1 MADKIKKRHRG
12 SPGWALLLAWL
23 STLLLTALA
32 LLLTLLT
39 TICSENFMRKQVAR
53 SHFADYAYS
62 YLYDN
67 FVSYGSSTGF
77 EEDVITSTISREQIN
92 VDMEQ
97 AVTDLYAGNTA
108 VNARE
113 NVKSEINDVL
123 LADLT
128 SRGKDV
134 TEDVSS
140 AVEIVADACRLDYA
154 NYVAIPLASQ
164 LYTVIT
170 KIERLLLPGMVGT
183 AVLCAAALFL
193 MIRLAGG
200 SRFGVRC
207 LTFTFL
213 ASALLCTLGATV
225 LYTLLGLDN
234 FSLEPASIRAL
245 VLTYLQNMFGSLG
258 IFAAIYALIALIL
271 LALMFT
277 AHHQLKRHY
286 KQKP

>member
-1 MADKIKKRHRG
+1 MADKIKRRHRG

-39 TICSENFMRKQVAR
+39 TICSESFMRKQVAR

-77 EEDVITSTISREQIN
+77 EEDVIN
-92 VDMEQ
+92 ADMEQ

-123 LADLT
+123 LADLA
-128 SRGKDV
+128 SRGTDV

-170 KIERLLLPGMVGT
+170 KIERLLLPGIVGT

-225 LYTLLGLDN
+225 LYPLLGLDN

>member
-12 SPGWALLLAWL
+12 SPGWALFLAWL

-39 TICSENFMRKQVAR
+39 TICSESFMRKQVAR

-92 VDMEQ
+92 ADMEQ
-97 AVTDLYAGNTA
+97 AVTDLYAGNTE

-113 NVKSEINDVL
+113 NVKREINDVL
-123 LADLT
+123 LADLA

-164 LYTVIT
+164 LYTIIT
-170 KIERLLLPGMVGT
+170 KMNRLVLPGVI
-183 AVLCAAALFL
+183 AAALLCAVSLVL
-193 MIRLAGG
+193 MMRLAGS
-200 SRFGVRC
+200 SRLGVRC
-207 LTFTFL
+207 LTFTFT
-213 ASALLCTLGATV
+213 ASALLCALGATI
-225 LYTLLGLDN
+225 LYPLLGLDKL
-234 FSLEPASIRAL
+234 SLEPASIRAL
-245 VLTYLQNMFGSLG
+245 VLTYLCSMFGSLG
-258 IFAAIYALIALIL
+258 IFAAVYALVTVIL
-271 LALMFT
+271 LGLMFA
-277 AHHQLKRHY
+277 AHHQLKRQY
-286 KQKP
+286 QSNT